1 MAEFTCIAFVP
12 RRVLK
17 LYEAVYAYPKDV
29 CDMAEEDIRLA
40 DEARESEHHDAQH
53 FMHMYENQDMCGAIK
68 VIVVDDPSL
77 DRLYC
82 VLPENLN

>member
-53 FMHMYENQDMCGAIK
+53 FMHMYENQDTCGAVK
-68 VIVVDDPSL
+68 VIVVDDPTL
-77 DRLYC
+77 DRLY
-82 VLPENLN
+82 LITPERLH

>member
-1 MAEFTCIAFVP
+1 MDEFICIVFVP
-12 RRVLK
+12 RRVLT

-40 DEARESEHHDAQH
+40 DEASESEHYDAQD
-53 FMHMYENQDMCGAIK
+53 FMYMYENQDMCGAIK

-77 DRLYC
+77 DRLQC
-82 VLPENLN
+82 VFPENLN

>member
-1 MAEFTCIAFVP
+1 MDEFICIVFVP
-12 RRVLK
+12 RRVLN

-29 CDMAEEDIRLA
+29 CDMAEEDIKLA
-40 DEARESEHHDAQH
+40 DEAHESEHHDAQC

-77 DRLYC
+77 DRLQC
-82 VLPENLN
+82 VFPEKLN

>member
-1 MAEFTCIAFVP
+1 MDEFICIVFVP

-17 LYEAVYAYPKDV
+17 LYEAVYAYPNDV

-40 DEARESEHHDAQH
+40 DEVRESEHHDAQQ

>member
-1 MAEFTCIAFVP
+1 MDRDLSKPCE
-12 RRVLK
+12 
-17 LYEAVYAYPKDV
+17 
-29 CDMAEEDIRLA
+29 RLA
-40 DEARESEHHDAQH
+40 VEARESEHHDAQH